1 MPRALLFLLLA
12 ALLLSGPALAAGG
25 GKKPVRPPDNV
36 LRMEPFLIPIPSR
49 GPYAM
54 ARVQADIVLA
64 DPTQRDLAR
73 SQQPRIVGRI
83 IAESW
88 EQPVGEG
95 RITAKD
101 AKLLKQRILD
111 AARAALGDAVV
122 DVLLVSL
129 VER

>member
-1 MPRALLFLLLA
+1 MPRTLLLLLLA
-12 ALLLSGPALAAGG
+12 ALLLTGPAMAG
-25 GKKPVRPPDNV
+25 GKKPTRPPDNV
-36 LRMEPFLIPIPSR
+36 LRMEPFMIPIPSR

-54 ARVQADIVLA
+54 ARVQADIVLQ

-73 SQQPRIVGRI
+73 SQQPRIVGKV

-95 RITAKD
+95 RITAED
-101 AKLLKQRILD
+101 AKALKQRILD
-111 AARAALGDAVV
+111 AARAALGDVV
-122 DVLLVSL
+122 LDVLLVSL

>member
-1 MPRALLFLLLA
+1 MPRTLLLLLLA
-12 ALLLSGPALAAGG
+12 ALLLAGPAVAA
-25 GKKPVRPPDNV
+25 GKKPTRPPDNV
-36 LRMEPFLIPIPSR
+36 LRMDPFMIPIPSR

-54 ARVQADIVLA
+54 ARVQADIVLQ

-83 IAESW
+83 VAESW
-88 EQPVGEG
+88 EQPVGDG
-95 RITAKD
+95 RITAAD
-101 AKLLKQRILD
+101 AKVLKQRILD
-111 AARAALGDAVV
+111 SARAALGDAVV